1 MDLRR
6 QILTLSLSVILAV
19 AVALLVPRMSDAVA
33 PSEGVLLG
41 LLVLLSA
48 GLLHEYAARL
58 ARQDRT
64 VRQLLLMARG
74 YSSLREEVSELRE
87 RLEGVGATLVMA
99 PPGRLRAGEP
109 RRPGRVIADA
119 EGRAS
124 NIPGD
129 AAAELENEAIEDA
142 IEDVIEDAIET
153 GAEVAESDVLAAL
166 RRALAEDRV
175 DLYLQP
181 VVSLPQRKRQAYE
194 CFSRLRSAEGF
205 RLLPAHYLDL
215 AERKGLVAALDGN
228 LLARAAQL
236 IRKVQEDGE
245 DFDFFCNV
253 SQQTLGRQDFLRNL
267 AADLTRN
274 RAPARSLVLEL
285 SQADLRALSGPALM
299 GLRQVT
305 HLGCRL
311 SMDRVKDLEMSAE
324 ALAETGVRFVKLEA
338 ALLLEQMKPG
348 HRLLDELRAAGIEVI
363 IEKLEDE
370 DALKELLDY
379 EIALAQG
386 YLFSKPRM
394 ARPAA

>member
-1 MDLRR
+1 MELRR
-6 QILTLSLSVILAV
+6 QILTLSLSVILAA
-19 AVALLVPRMSDAVA
+19 AVALLVPHMSDAVA

-48 GLLHEYAARL
+48 GLLHEYAARM

-74 YSSLREEVSELRE
+74 YSSLRDEVSELRE

-99 PPGRLRAGEP
+99 PPERLRAGDP
-109 RRPGRVIADA
+109 RRFDRVIAAA

-124 NIPGD
+124 GMSDPAAPDRAPDDPETTAVETKD
-129 AAAELENEAIEDA
+129 AD
-142 IEDVIEDAIET
+142 ET
-153 GAEVAESDVLAAL
+153 TAGLAESDVLAVL

-205 RLLPAHYLDL
+205 RLLPAHYLAL

-236 IRKVQEDGE
+236 VRKVQDDGDE
-245 DFDFFCNV
+245 FDFFCNV
-253 SQQTLGRQDFLRNL
+253 SQQTLGKQDFLRSL
-267 AADLTRN
+267 AANLTRN
-274 RAPARSLVLEL
+274 RAPARNLVLEL
-285 SQADLRALSGPALM
+285 SQADLRALSAPALM

-311 SMDRVKDLEMSAE
+311 SMDQVKDLEMSAE

-348 HRLLDELRAAGIEVI
+348 HRLLGELKAAGIEVI

>member
-6 QILTLSLSVILAV
+6 QILTLGLSVILAA
-19 AVALLVPRMSDAVA
+19 AVALLVPRMSEAVA

-64 VRQLLLMARG
+64 VKQLLLMARG
-74 YSSLREEVSELRE
+74 FSSLRDEVSELRE
-87 RLEGVGATLVMA
+87 RLEGVNTTLVMA
-99 PPGRLRAGEP
+99 SPERLRGGEQ
-109 RRPGRVIADA
+109 RRLDQVAADA
-119 EGRAS
+119 EG
-124 NIPGD
+124 PPQ
-129 AAAELENEAIEDA
+129 EAVEGNPSDL
-142 IEDVIEDAIET
+142 
-153 GAEVAESDVLAAL
+153 AESEVLETL

-181 VVSLPQRKRQAYE
+181 LVSLPQRKRQAYE

-205 RLLPAHYLDL
+205 CLLPAHYLAL
-215 AERKGLVAALDGN
+215 AERKGLVAALDSN
-228 LLARAAQL
+228 LLARTAQL
-236 IRKVQEDGE
+236 LRKVQEDGE
-245 DFDFFCNV
+245 EFDFFCNV

-267 AADLTRN
+267 ADDLARN
-274 RAPARSLVLEL
+274 RAPARNLVLEM
-285 SQADLRALSGPALM
+285 SQADLRALSGPALL

-311 SMDRVKDLEMSAE
+311 SMDQVRDLEMSPT
-324 ALAETGVRFVKLEA
+324 ALAESGVRFVKLASE
-338 ALLLEQMKPG
+338 LILREMQPG
-348 HRLLDELRAAGIEVI
+348 DELLRDLKAAGLEVI
-363 IEKLEDE
+363 AEKVEDE
-370 DALKELLDY
+370 DVLKELLDY
-379 EIALAQG
+379 DIALAQG